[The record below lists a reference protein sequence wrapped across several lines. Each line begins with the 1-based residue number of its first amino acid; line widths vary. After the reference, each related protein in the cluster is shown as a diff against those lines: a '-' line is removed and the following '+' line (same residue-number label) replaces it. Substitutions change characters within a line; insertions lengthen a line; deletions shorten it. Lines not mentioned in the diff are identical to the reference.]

1 VPLVTKDY
9 VPLIIIKIV
18 WYTIDAGVECVKQN
32 IGVLS
37 RLNPDGQAM
46 AIRKNP
52 HANAVGLGLG
62 IQHSC
67 WYIM

>member
-18 WYTIDAGVECVKQN
+18 WYTIDAVVEYVKPN
-32 IGVLS
+32 NDVLS
-37 RLNPDGQAM
+37 RLNPGGRAM

-52 HANAVGLGLG
+52 HANAVGLELD

-67 WYIM
+67 WYII